1 MSGIALA
8 GLDGGYVE
16 VTPQQLGD
24 LESRAAGRLIRA
36 GEEGWDKAVLLW
48 NGMMAKAPALVLQ
61 PGDAR
66 DVATAVRF
74 ARDHGL
80 LLSIK
85 SGGHNMPSAPTSTS
99 TSALAPFANSASTR
113 SPWSTKPVRRC
124 PRCNRPAG
132 TPAASADSR
141 SARCI
146 W

>member
-1 MSGIALA
+1 MAQFGTQPIPPAELSRIAVPTALIWGRHDMA
-8 GLDGGYVE
+8 
-16 VTPQQLGD
+16 TPL
-24 LESRAAGRLIRA
+24 R
-36 GEEGWDKAVLLW
+36 VLLW